1 MVHIEK
7 SQKVP
12 QNDNLI
18 VYSPAGDYDDE
29 QLIECSDITN
39 PGVATCAYQAQF
51 IKYGNLVYR
60 FNTPEE
66 LGEELIKMD
75 PSSSHKAVAFY
86 KDEQNRKMRRG
97 LVAVDPQQNSMVSS
111 EGSKCLADYDLSTYA
126 ADPMHVQKISII
138 LSSMGPMT
146 SVADIDI
153 YLGQVVIGCPLT
165 GQMIFN
171 AASEYNVDCRL
182 LMAIMELESR
192 FGTLGVAVETLNP
205 GNVGNTGT
213 AKRTYSSWQA
223 GVDAVAS
230 WLDKHRV
237 KDKQIVPEEP
247 VPPIDTPII
256 EEPTPVVE
264 NPVVEEPV
272 VVPPEEVV
280 PEIPPVETPTSTE
293 PVIIPEEPI
302 KVPAEETPIKSVIE
316 EPISRAKKKTGKL
329 LAKLTKAS
337 KKSGRSRV

>member
-12 QNDNLI
+12 QNENLI
-18 VYSPAGDYDDE
+18 VFSPSGDYDED
-29 QLIECSDITN
+29 QLIECCEINN
-39 PGVATCAYQAQF
+39 PSVAIGAYQAQF
-51 IKYGNLVYR
+51 IKYGGVVYR
-60 FNTPEE
+60 FNDEEE
-66 LGEELIKMD
+66 LGAELVKLD
-75 PSSSHKAVAFY
+75 PSSSHRAVAFY
-86 KDEQNRKMRRG
+86 KEGQRRKNRG
-97 LVAVDPQQNSMVSS
+97 GVSIVDPQQNSIVSS
-111 EGSKCLADYDLSTYA
+111 EGSQCLADYDLSTYA

-138 LSSMGPMT
+138 LSSMDPMT
-146 SVADIDI
+146 SVASIDV

-165 GQMIFN
+165 GLMIFN

-213 AKRTYSSWQA
+213 ATRTYSSWQA
-223 GVDAVAS
+223 GVNAVAN

-237 KDKQIVPEEP
+237 KDKAIVAEEP
-247 VPPIDTPII
+247 TQPIDRPIV

-272 VVPPEEVV
+272 VTPPEEVV
-280 PEIPPVETPTSTE
+280 PEIPPVENPTSTE
-293 PVIIPEEPI
+293 PIIRPEEPI
-302 KVPAEETPIKSVIE
+302 KLPSTE
-316 EPISRAKKKTGKL
+316 EPVSPDIAPVSKAKNKSGKL
-329 LAKLTKAS
+329 LAKLTKSNKKINS
-337 KKSGRSRV
+337 KNRA